1 MVEPL
6 SSVFSLGLYALS
18 SIVKKNRDADTLKKT
33 TAAAAVKTQ
42 ADQAFEL
49 KKQELQSQL
58 NIQEERAKNQ
68 PMALIGI
75 PGQPDSVATKPL
87 NTPHRLPKDYQIL
100 AVRTGSSTNFTAT
113 SDAGRAMLVGS
124 GQAVYAYK
132 GEVGTR
138 EYLNNK
144 FNTSPF
150 LNPPPLDLGIQ
161 VGVTDQNAMPKIFDT
176 DTAARIAGATN
187 QKQIRVGDNLY
198 SLGQEPQARA
208 DAADTGNAM
217 VLMQQLVGRSGRV
230 FGETKESPM
239 PDATTTERTVRTLII
254 PATGKKKGVTIPNLN
269 PEDFDAMLAKHN
281 VAAED
286 VIVEERKIVSAGETI
301 LSNTLVSRSVPVD
314 VEETRESFT
323 AIIDGVVYSNLSLIQ
338 LKKTAND
345 AGYDLSQI
353 EYTSQ
358 TTTTKNG
365 DVVSTTYGETSKAE
379 GVVRHIA
386 YVAGQDGNPI
396 PIQGDSPSQLD
407 KNFGHLPGYKYEGTA
422 TTLNQKIVGVVTP
435 AVTEDIQLTLPSGQ
449 TVLNS
454 EATAEQKENAVSQT
468 MVKVSTDGTIEPTS
482 ASSLTTGQS
491 MRDSL
496 NMPMRAANGKHLGG
510 FKSDSPAEQLSTMNA
525 RLTPDVIES
534 LNSGEGAAE
543 YIRQTLSIFAQASR
557 NILSQD
563 ATNRAEAGFSPMFR
577 DASVL
582 KYIRDNGLSSIL
594 QVKGMR
600 KALMEADFVNVSKT
614 AEEALRTNADTT
626 PPGALALT
634 TPAPVGETDSNT
646 DRAITTQDFSG
657 VDTVQVSTY
666 VPAQNAKF
674 ASTVLLPTLAS
685 LNGGNK
691 GAAEA
696 KMFAIVQVER
706 NWDGLP
712 VIDSENRE
720 TPSVNQAPLVGLE
733 RLHGIKG
740 ADNKTMLDR
749 FIRFANGEG
758 VRSIDDIRAFSSILI
773 PSVPNLVDGVE
784 LTKAFIYQTPY
795 QGISQETYFPT
806 SVLEAMREQ
815 GMGTTQGEK
824 SFRASL
830 GVIRSGERGIGIANS
845 LLATYF
851 DEKNQIRIS
860 SAVAN
865 FDLSLDGLKY
875 MSREVSSRLGGLF
888 GGGNDAV
895 ASIVSEVTSQLD
907 TFKAGIELRTGVGD
921 DGVSGNTGRDQIEAI
936 ITEIAT
942 DVSNAKNQ
950 QDAALAARQFYLV
963 TLAYEISAAIQGG
976 TGGRTISDQD
986 VALILGALRQNFLAT
1001 PEAQVSTIRAAR
1013 GMMQDITQR
1022 ARYET
1027 SSEPMTLAAYNVWMS
1042 LATASDANY
1051 ADVTPESVAARLGGV
1066 SGANNYDDE
1075 QILNTMNAD
1084 RALTGKE
1091 PLTELTPELRTTFQR
1106 MMGI

>member
-1 MVEPL
+1 MVDPL
-6 SSVFSLGLYALS
+6 TLGLYAIS
-18 SIVKKNRDADTLKKT
+18 SFIKKDRDADTLKKT
-33 TAAAAVKTQ
+33 TAAAAVKTK

-49 KKQELQSQL
+49 KKQEQKSQL

-87 NTPHRLPKDYQIL
+87 NTPHRLPDGYQIL
-100 AVRTGSSTNFTAT
+100 GVKTGSSTSFTAT
-113 SDAGRAMLVGS
+113 SDAGRTMLVGS
-124 GQAVYAYK
+124 GQPVYGYK
-132 GEVGTR
+132 GEIGTR
-138 EYLNNK
+138 EYLNK
-144 FNTSPF
+144 RFNTSPF

-161 VGVTDQNAMPKIFDT
+161 IGLTDQNAMPKIFDT

-187 QKQIRVGDNLY
+187 QRQIRVGGKLY
-198 SLGQEPQARA
+198 PLEQESQARA
-208 DAADTGNAM
+208 EAARTGESM
-217 VLMQQLVGRSGRV
+217 VLMQQVVSPSGQV
-230 FGETKESPM
+230 FGAPTESAM

-254 PATGKKKGVTIPNLN
+254 PATGKKKGVTIPNLG
-269 PEDFDAMLAKHN
+269 PEEFNAKLDEYNVDAK
-281 VAAED
+281 D
-286 VIVEERKIVSAGETI
+286 VVVETRKIVSAGETI
-301 LSNTLVSRSVPVD
+301 MSNTLVSRSVPVD

-323 AIIDGVVYSNLSLIQ
+323 AIIDGVIYSNLSLIQ

-345 AGYDLSQI
+345 AGYNLNQI

-358 TTTTKNG
+358 TTLTKNG

-379 GVVRHIA
+379 EVERHIA
-386 YVAGQDGNPI
+386 YVTGQDGNPI
-396 PIQGDSPSQLD
+396 PIQGDSKSQLD
-407 KNFGHLPGYKYEGTA
+407 KKFGNLLGYKYEGLTK
-422 TTLNQKIVGVVTP
+422 TVNQKIVGVVTP
-435 AVTEDIQLTLPSGQ
+435 AVTEDIQLTLPNGE
-449 TVLNS
+449 TVLSS
-454 EATAEQKENAVSQT
+454 EATAEQKGNAVSQT
-468 MVKVSTDGTIEPTS
+468 TVKVSTDGTIEPTS

-496 NMPMRAANGKHLGG
+496 NMPMMAANGKHLGG
-510 FKSDSPAEQLSTMNA
+510 FKNDSPAEQLSTMNA

-543 YIRQTLSIFAQASR
+543 YIRQTLSIFTQAAR

-600 KALMEADFVNVSKT
+600 KALREADFVNLNNNLAA
-614 AEEALRTNADTT
+614 AEQSNTDGT
-626 PPGALALT
+626 PDGGLPLT
-634 TPAPVGETDSNT
+634 VTVPVGETDSNT
-646 DRAITTQDFSG
+646 DRAFATQDFSG
-657 VDTVQVSTY
+657 VDTMQVSTY
-666 VPAQNAKF
+666 VPAQNATF

-691 GAAEA
+691 GTA
-696 KMFAIVQVER
+696 KANMFDIVQLER
-706 NWDGLP
+706 NWDGTP
-712 VIDSENRE
+712 VVDSEGRE
-720 TPSVNQAPLVGLE
+720 IPSVNQAPLVGLE
-733 RLHGIKG
+733 RLHNIKG

-749 FIRFANGEG
+749 FIQFANANKSA
-758 VRSIDDIRAFSSILI
+758 VRSVDDIRAFANILV
-773 PSVPNLVDGVE
+773 PTVPNLVDGVS
-784 LTKAFIYQTPY
+784 LTKSFIYQHPQ
-795 QGISQETYFPT
+795 QGIRQETYFSPNI
-806 SVLEAMREQ
+806 LDAMRQQ

-830 GVIRSGERGIGIANS
+830 GVIRSGQRGIGIANS

-851 DEKNQIRIS
+851 DDNNQIRPS

-875 MSREVSSRLGGLF
+875 MGREVSSRLSGLF
-888 GGGNDAV
+888 GGDNDAV

-907 TFKAGIELRTGVGD
+907 TFKGEIGLRTGAGQ
-921 DGVSGNTGRDQIEAI
+921 DGVSGNAGRDQIEAI
-936 ITEIAT
+936 ITEIAA
-942 DVSNAKNQ
+942 DVSNANTQ
-950 QDAALAARQFYLV
+950 EDAALAARQFYLV

-1001 PEAQVSTIRAAR
+1001 PEAQVATIRAAK
-1013 GMMQDITQR
+1013 GMMQDITSR
-1022 ARYET
+1022 AEYET
-1027 SSEPMTLAAYNVWMS
+1027 SSDPKTLAAYNVWMS

-1051 ADVTPESVAARLGGV
+1051 ADVTPESVAARLGGA
-1066 SGANNYDDE
+1066 SSANNYEDE

-1084 RALTGKE
+1084 RALTGKD
-1091 PLTELTPELRTTFQR
+1091 PLTKVTPELRTAFQR

>member
-1 MVEPL
+1 MAAPL
-6 SSVFSLGLYALS
+6 LTLGIYALS
-18 SIVKKNRDADTLKKT
+18 SLVKKDRDADTLKKAT
-33 TAAAAVKTQ
+33 ATAAAKTK

-49 KKQELQSQL
+49 KKQEQQSQL

-87 NTPHRLPKDYQIL
+87 NTPHRLPKDYQVL

-124 GQAVYAYK
+124 GQPVYGYK

-138 EYLNNK
+138 KQLNDR
-144 FNTSPF
+144 FNTSPL
-150 LNPPPLDLGIQ
+150 LNPLPLDLGSQI
-161 VGVTDQNAMPKIFDT
+161 GVTDQNAMPKIFDT
-176 DTAARIAGATN
+176 PTAARIAGAKN
-187 QKQIRVGDNLY
+187 QRQIRVGDTLY
-198 SLGQEPQARA
+198 PLGQESQARA
-208 DAADTGNAM
+208 EAARTGNSM
-217 VLMQQLVGRSGRV
+217 TLMEQLVSPSGQV
-230 FGETKESPM
+230 FGAPTESAM
-239 PDATTTERTVRTLII
+239 PDGTTTERTVRTLKI
-254 PATGKKKGVTIPNLN
+254 PATGKNKGMIFPNLN
-269 PEDFDAMLAKHN
+269 PEDFDAKLAEHN
-281 VAAED
+281 VDAKD
-286 VIVEERKIVSAGETI
+286 VIVETRKIVSAGETV

-314 VEETRESFT
+314 VEETKESFT
-323 AIIDGVVYSNLSLIQ
+323 AVIDGVVYSGLSLIE
-338 LKKTAND
+338 LTKTAND

-379 GVVRHIA
+379 GVERHIA
-386 YVAGQDGNPI
+386 YVTGQDGSLVPVE
-396 PIQGDSPSQLD
+396 GDSKSQLD
-407 KNFGHLPGYKYEGTA
+407 KKFGNFPGYEYAGLAK
-422 TTLNQKIVGVVTP
+422 TLNQKIVGVVTP

-454 EATAEQKENAVSQT
+454 EATVEQKRDAVSQI
-468 MVKVSTDGTIEPTS
+468 MVKVSTDGTIESTS
-482 ASSLTTGQS
+482 ASSLTAGQS

-496 NMPMRAANGKHLGG
+496 NMPMMAANGKHLGAP
-510 FKSDSPAEQLSTMNA
+510 KSDSPAEQLSTMNA

-543 YIRQTLSIFAQASR
+543 YIRQSLSIFAQGAR
-557 NILSQD
+557 NILSQE
-563 ATNRAEAGFSPMFR
+563 ATNRVEAGFSPMFR

-582 KYIRDNGLSSIL
+582 KYIQDNGFTSIL

-600 KALMEADFVNVSKT
+600 KALMETDFVTLRKT
-614 AEEALRTNADTT
+614 ATEALQNNANTT
-626 PPGALALT
+626 PPGALPLT
-634 TPAPVGETDSNT
+634 TSAPVGETDSGM

-657 VDTVQVSTY
+657 VDTMQVSTY
-666 VPAQNAKF
+666 VPAQNATF
-674 ASTVLLPTLAS
+674 ASNVLVPILAS

-691 GAAEA
+691 GTAEA

-740 ADNKTMLDR
+740 ADGMTMLDR

-758 VRSIDDIRAFSSILI
+758 VRSIGDIRAFSSTLI
-773 PSVPNLVDGVE
+773 PTVPNLVDGVE
-784 LTKAFIYQTPY
+784 LTKSFIYQHPQ

-851 DEKNQIRIS
+851 DDKNQIRPS

-875 MSREVSSRLGGLF
+875 MSREVSSRLSGLF

-907 TFKAGIELRTGVGD
+907 AFKAGIELRTGVGD

-986 VALILGALRQNFLAT
+986 VALILGALRQNFLST
-1001 PEAQVSTIRAAR
+1001 PEAQVATIRAAR

-1022 ARYET
+1022 ARYER

-1051 ADVTPESVAARLGGV
+1051 ADVTPESVAARLGGA
-1066 SGANNYDDE
+1066 SSANNYDDE

-1091 PLTELTPELRTTFQR
+1091 PLTELTPELRAAFQR

>member
-1 MVEPL
+1 MVDPL
-6 SSVFSLGLYALS
+6 TLGLYAIS
-18 SIVKKNRDADTLKKT
+18 SFIKKDRDADTLKKA
-33 TAAAAVKTQ
+33 TATATAKTE

-49 KKQELQSQL
+49 KKQEQQSQL
-58 NIQEERAKNQ
+58 KILEKRAENQ
-68 PMALIGI
+68 PMALIGV
-75 PGQPDSVATKPL
+75 PGKPNSLATKPL
-87 NTPHRLPKDYQIL
+87 NSPDKLPDGYEIL
-100 AVRTGSSTNFTAT
+100 GVKTGSSTSFTAT
-113 SDAGRAMLVGS
+113 SDAGRTMMVGS
-124 GQAVYAYK
+124 GQPVYGYN

-138 EYLNNK
+138 EYFKNRY
-144 FNTSPF
+144 NTSPL
-150 LNPPPLDLGIQ
+150 LNPPPLDLGSQI
-161 VGVTDQNAMPKIFDT
+161 GVTDQNAMPKIFDT
-176 DTAARIAGATN
+176 DTAARIAGAKN
-187 QKQIRVGDNLY
+187 QRQIRVGGNLY
-198 SLGQEPQARA
+198 SLAQESQARA
-208 DAADTGNAM
+208 EAARTGDSM
-217 VLMQQLVGRSGRV
+217 TLMEQLVSPSGQV
-230 FGETKESPM
+230 FGAPTESAM
-239 PDATTTERTVRTLII
+239 PDGTTTERTVRTLII
-254 PATGKKKGVTIPNLN
+254 PATKNNKGMTLPNLN
-269 PEDFDAMLAKHN
+269 PEDFDAALAKYN
-281 VAAED
+281 VDAED
-286 VIVEERKIVSAGETI
+286 TIVETRKIVSAGETV

-314 VEETRESFT
+314 IEETKESFT
-323 AIIDGVVYSNLSLIQ
+323 AVIDGVVYSNLSLIE
-338 LKKTAND
+338 LTKTAND

-379 GVVRHIA
+379 GVERHIA
-386 YVAGQDGNPI
+386 YVTGQDGNLI
-396 PIQGDSPSQLD
+396 PIEGDSKSQLD
-407 KNFGHLPGYKYEGTA
+407 KNFGNLAGYEYAGTGK
-422 TTLNQKIVGVVTP
+422 TINQKIVGVVTP
-435 AVTEDIQLTLPSGQ
+435 AVTADVELTLPNGE
-449 TVLNS
+449 TVLSS
-454 EATAEQKENAVSQT
+454 EATAEQKGNAVSQT

-482 ASSLTTGQS
+482 ASSLTAGKS

-496 NMPMRAANGKHLGG
+496 NMTMRAANGKHLGG

-582 KYIRDNGLSSIL
+582 KYIRDNGLTSIL

-600 KALMEADFVNVSKT
+600 KALREADFVNLNNNAT
-614 AEEALRTNADTT
+614 AAEQSNADTT
-626 PPGALALT
+626 PVGGLPLT
-634 TPAPVGETDSNT
+634 VTAPVGATDSEL
-646 DRAITTQDFSG
+646 DDAFATQDFSG
-657 VDTVQVSTY
+657 VDTAQVSTY
-666 VPAQNAKF
+666 VPAQNATF

-712 VIDSENRE
+712 VIDPENRE

-733 RLHGIKG
+733 RLHRIKG
-740 ADNKTMLDR
+740 ADNRTMLNR
-749 FIRFANGEG
+749 FIKFANGEG
-758 VRSIDDIRAFSSILI
+758 VRSIDDIRAFSSTLI
-773 PSVPNLVDGVE
+773 PTVPNLVDGVE
-784 LTKAFIYQTPY
+784 LTKSFIYQHPQ
-795 QGISQETYFPT
+795 QGIRQETYFSPNI
-806 SVLEAMREQ
+806 LDAMREQ
-815 GMGTTQGEK
+815 GMGTTLGEK
-824 SFRASL
+824 SFRASR

-851 DEKNQIRIS
+851 DDENQIRIS

-921 DGVSGNTGRDQIEAI
+921 DGVSGNAGRDQIEAI
-936 ITEIAT
+936 ITEIAA

-950 QDAALAARQFYLV
+950 EDAALAARQFYLV

-1001 PEAQVSTIRAAR
+1001 PEAQVATIRAAR

-1027 SSEPMTLAAYNVWMS
+1027 SSDPTTLAAYNVWMS

-1051 ADVTPESVAARLGGV
+1051 SDVTPESVAARLGGA
-1066 SGANNYDDE
+1066 SSANNYDDE
-1075 QILNTMNAD
+1075 QILNTINAD
-1084 RALTGKE
+1084 RALDGKE
-1091 PLTELTPELRTTFQR
+1091 PVTEVTPELRTTFQR